1 MKLNRKNKKG
11 FTIVELVIV
20 IAVIGILS
28 AILIPTFANLTTEA
42 QKAAKKQQVSDAY
55 TAYLVEATDNKF
67 DGLFTRTGDSE
78 PYTYEVADI
87 DIAQKSQA
95 EVALL
100 IGTNEWYLYDNQ
112 KGWEKSDS
120 YAGSTTL
127 VCNYF
132 KAADEANKTLY
143 AKNGNDYEAKF
154 VLTAAAA
161 TATADEA
168 KAVNEKLSTFNNVKV
183 YVR

>member
-20 IAVIGILS
+20 IGVIGILS

-42 QKAAKKQQVSDAY
+42 QKAARKQQASDAY

-67 DGLFTRTGDSE
+67 DGLFTRIGDSA
-78 PYTYEVADI
+78 PYTYEVADV

-100 IGTNEWYLYDNQ
+100 IGTDEWYLYTD
-112 KGWEKSDS
+112 KGWEKQDDS
-120 YAGSTTL
+120 YVAPTVKVVVDAGTFYKKTGETTYSTEG
-127 VCNYF
+127 Y
-132 KAADEANKTLY
+132 D
-143 AKNGNDYEAKF
+143 
-154 VLTAAAA
+154 A
-161 TATADEA
+161 TA
-168 KAVNEKLSTFNNVKV
+168 LSTFNGVVV
-183 YVR
+183 YVK